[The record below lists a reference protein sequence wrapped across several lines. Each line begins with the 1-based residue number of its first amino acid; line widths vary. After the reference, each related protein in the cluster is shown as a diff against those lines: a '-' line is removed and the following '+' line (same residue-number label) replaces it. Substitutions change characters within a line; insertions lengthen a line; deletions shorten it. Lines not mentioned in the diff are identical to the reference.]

1 MAIDNSSYDAIESI
15 YFKIKTYLETIKLGP
30 EHSPIIIKH
39 EDLATLLESFDV
51 EALEEQ
57 TKDIHALHLQL
68 DTIIEVTNQII
79 EDLKDT
85 SDSVATAKKIADGLN
100 TVFEKIHNIAL

>member
-1 MAIDNSSYDAIESI
+1 MAIDNSSYDAIQDI
-15 YFKIKTYLETIKLGP
+15 YFKITTYLETTKLGP
-30 EHSPIIIKH
+30 EHSPVIIKH
-39 EDLATLLESFDV
+39 EELAALLENFDV

-57 TKDIHALHLQL
+57 TKDIHALHVQL

-85 SDSVATAKKIADGLN
+85 SDSVATAKKIADGLD
-100 TVFEKIHNIAL
+100 TVFEKIEHIAL

>member
-1 MAIDNSSYDAIESI
+1 MAIDNSSYDAIEGI
-15 YFKIKTYLETIKLGP
+15 YFKIKTYLENTKLGP

-39 EDLATLLESFDV
+39 EELAVLLESFDV

-57 TKDIHALHLQL
+57 TKDIHSLHVQL

-79 EDLKDT
+79 EDLKDS
-85 SDSVATAKKIADGLN
+85 SDPVAAAKKIADGLDA
-100 TVFEKIHNIAL
+100 VFEKIQNISL